1 MEDNLLQ
8 LFRQGN
14 RVFVPCRFTF
24 NSRMLVALALL
35 LSVGGAQFQFSNFE
49 FTH

>member
-24 NSRMLVALALL
+24 NSRMLVALATGAAL
-35 LSVGGAQFQFSNFE
+35 VGRGGSISIFQF
-49 FTH
+49 